1 MKLSMAQCRRR
12 LAKLYRNAG
21 RNHVDAMRRLNRAAA
36 DFATAHKYKAKIE
49 CEFGADFSTISSMS
63 ALALEQSSKDSSKD
77 FLERRLANIR

>member
-1 MKLSMAQCRRR
+1 MKLSIAQCRRR

-49 CEFGADFSTISSMS
+49 REFGADFSTLSSMS
-63 ALALEQSSKDSSKD
+63 ALALEQSSKD
-77 FLERRLANIR
+77 FLERRLAKIR